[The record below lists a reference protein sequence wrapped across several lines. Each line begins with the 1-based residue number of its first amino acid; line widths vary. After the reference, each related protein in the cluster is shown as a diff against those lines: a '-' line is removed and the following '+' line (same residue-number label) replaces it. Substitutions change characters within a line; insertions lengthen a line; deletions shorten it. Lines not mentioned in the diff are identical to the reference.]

1 MNDSPDTPADANA
14 GATSGAAQYTGYWMT
29 APDVVVQRL
38 GDAMVI
44 VQLQTDAI
52 LELNETAARLVELL
66 TDGKTVEEAVEALAG
81 EYAANAE
88 DVRKDVQQTLAS
100 LAAEQVL
107 EPKRE

>member
-1 MNDSPDTPADANA
+1 MNDSPDLPADA
-14 GATSGAAQYTGYWMT
+14 GTGAASGGTPYAGHWTT
-29 APDVVVQRL
+29 ASDVVVQRL

-66 TDGKTVEEAVEALAG
+66 ADGKTVDEAVEALAA
-81 EYAANAE
+81 EYAANVE

-107 EPKRE
+107 EPKQD

>member
-1 MNDSPDTPADANA
+1 MNDAPDTPAHATT
-14 GATSGAAQYTGYWMT
+14 GATSGVTQYTGNWTT

>member
-1 MNDSPDTPADANA
+1 MNDSPDTPADAA
-14 GATSGAAQYTGYWMT
+14 TGASSGATSHTGHWTT
-29 APDVVVQRL
+29 ASDVVVQRL

-81 EYAANAE
+81 EYAANVE

-107 EPKRE
+107 EPKRA

>member
-1 MNDSPDTPADANA
+1 MNDPAD
-14 GATSGAAQYTGYWMT
+14 TVVDAASASTPYTGRWTT

-107 EPKRE
+107 EPKRG